1 MPPKPLYVIFDIPSI
16 GWSQENNSIASTFR
30 GATKA
35 PTDCWLEHKTPC
47 LGAFKQTQDLMLSGA
62 EVACDNLRLGETAEA
77 PGRTS
82 LCRCFINDFIP
93 KECVFETLEPQFRD
107 KFERVPFA
115 GSRSA

>member
-1 MPPKPLYVIFDIPSI
+1 
-16 GWSQENNSIASTFR
+16 
-30 GATKA
+30 
-35 PTDCWLEHKTPC
+35 
-47 LGAFKQTQDLMLSGA
+47 MLSGA

-115 GSRSA
+115 GSRGA